1 MNGDLSVST
10 APLLVNVFPER
21 DRSCHFMVLD
31 KVDDGKQC
39 KSPLGYE
46 EAHQL
51 PNLVTL
57 KDYLNGEHEKLDVR
71 ILVCVKSIGP
81 KKSSMSRSTV
91 MKGGKTSDKNQQ

>member
-1 MNGDLSVST
+1 MST

-21 DRSCHFMVLD
+21 DRNCHFMVLD

-57 KDYLNGEHEKLDVR
+57 WDYMSGEHEKLDVR

-81 KKSSMSRSTV
+81 KKSSELCSLA
-91 MKGGKTSDKNQQ
+91 KQE